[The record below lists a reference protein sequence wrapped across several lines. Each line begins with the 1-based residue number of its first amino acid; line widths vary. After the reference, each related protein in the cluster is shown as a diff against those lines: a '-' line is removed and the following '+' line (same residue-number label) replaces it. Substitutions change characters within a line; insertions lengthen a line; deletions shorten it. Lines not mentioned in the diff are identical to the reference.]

1 MINKDKYLK
10 MQQRTYVDTKRELLA
25 GEQSS
30 CWFWWTFPVL
40 SGMEFSVKTEKYSL
54 SGVAEA
60 LEYYSEPT
68 LGRRLSECLELL
80 LALDEP
86 LEEVFGE
93 LNAIK
98 LHSCLTLFCCAVE
111 IKNSLFEQALA
122 KFFDGQYHQPTYR
135 RLKR

>member
-1 MINKDKYLK
+1 M
-10 MQQRTYVDTKRELLA
+10 
-25 GEQSS
+25 
-30 CWFWWTFPVL
+30 L
-40 SGMEFSVKTEKYSL
+40 SGMGFSVKTEKYSL

-111 IKNSLFEQALA
+111 IKNSLFNCKERNAITNGWHG
-122 KFFDGQYHQPTYR
+122 D
-135 RLKR
+135 RLKNLSYSYHRKIKSVRL